1 MELSERDVAPIAK
14 KYQEIKAAVNQYV
27 VGNEGLIRLIAISFL
42 SEGAIL
48 IEGVPGTAKTTISKI
63 MAHLLSASFRRVQGA
78 VDVQPADIIGVR
90 IYTRDED
97 EFVLKKGPIFSNF
110 VLIDEINRLTPKTQ
124 SALLEA
130 MSEQQ
135 ATIDGVTYPLPHP
148 FFVMATQNPY
158 EFEGVFPLVE
168 AQRDR
173 FMFCAPITYLDA
185 NDELEV
191 LRRDQAG
198 GLLWKNYVDLLSPSL
213 TLDEIEEMIQTV
225 REVHV
230 EDPVLQYITDLVT
243 ATRSHSDV
251 RLGASSRA
259 SLSLLRGAKANAAL
273 EGRAYVIP
281 DDVKALALPVLRHRL
296 ILEREAV
303 IGRISADS
311 IIAEI
316 LGVVEVS

>member
-1 MELSERDVAPIAK
+1 MQLSERDVAPIAEK
-14 KYQEIKAAVNQYV
+14 FREIEVAVNQYV
-27 VGNEGLIRLIAISFL
+27 VGNANLIRLIAISSL

-63 MAHLLSASFRRVQGA
+63 MAHLLSASFGRVQGA

-90 IYTRDED
+90 IYTNDEE
-97 EFVLKKGPIFSNF
+97 EFILKKGPIFSNF
-110 VLIDEINRLTPKTQ
+110 VLVDEINRLTPKTQ

-135 ATIDGVTYPLPHP
+135 TTIDGVTYPLPRP

-158 EFEGVFPLVE
+158 EFEGTFALVE

-173 FMFCAPITYLDA
+173 FMFCAPLTYLDA
-185 NDELEV
+185 RDELEV

-198 GLLWKNYVDLLSPSL
+198 QLIWKNYADTLTPRL
-213 TLDEIEEMIQTV
+213 TLEEIEGMIRTV

-230 EDPVLQYITDLVT
+230 EDPILQYITDLVM

-259 SLSLLRGAKANAAL
+259 TLALLRGAKANAAL
-273 EGRAYVIP
+273 EGRTYVIP
-281 DDVKALALPVLRHRL
+281 DDVKGLALPALRHRL
-296 ILEREAV
+296 IMEREAI
-303 IGRISADS
+303 IGRISTDTV
-311 IIAEI
+311 INEI

>member
-1 MELSERDVAPIAK
+1 MELNERDVALIAGK
-14 KYQEIKAAVNQYV
+14 FQEIKESVNQYV
-27 VGNEGLIRLIAISFL
+27 VGNEDLIRLIAISSL

-90 IYTRDED
+90 IYTSDEE
-97 EFVLKKGPIFSNF
+97 EFILKKGPIFSNF
-110 VLIDEINRLTPKTQ
+110 VLVDEINRLTPKTQ

-135 ATIDGVTYPLPHP
+135 ATIDGVTYPLPRP

-158 EFEGVFPLVE
+158 EFEGTFALVE

-173 FMFCAPITYLDA
+173 FMFCAPLTYLDA
-185 NDELEV
+185 GDELEV

-198 GLLWKNYVDLLSPSL
+198 QLLWESYADTLDPCL
-213 TLDEIEEMIQTV
+213 TLEEIEGMIKIV

-230 EDPVLQYITDLVT
+230 EDPILQYITDLVT

-259 SLSLLRGAKANAAL
+259 SLALLRGAKANAAL
-273 EGRAYVIP
+273 EGRTYVIP
-281 DDVKALALPVLRHRL
+281 DDVKALAHPALRHRL
-296 ILEREAV
+296 ILEREAI
-303 IGRISADS
+303 IGRISTES
-311 IIAEI
+311 VIKEI
-316 LGVVEVS
+316 LSVVEVS